1 MSNDAELPTAL
12 RQAAPSMDEARAT
25 PTRTELRALWLP
37 FILFTLISIADTV
50 SSVVMLGNGMMEEAN
65 PAMRWVWEAGGAA
78 GFAMVKA
85 LLVLVPLA
93 IFNALKVRRYW
104 FIRRVI
110 WITILGYVL
119 IYGVFFYLGNY

>member
-1 MSNDAELPTAL
+1 MPNDAELAVAVP
-12 RQAAPSMDEARAT
+12 QAPPSTDEAPERPT
-25 PTRTELRALWLP
+25 PTQLRALWLP